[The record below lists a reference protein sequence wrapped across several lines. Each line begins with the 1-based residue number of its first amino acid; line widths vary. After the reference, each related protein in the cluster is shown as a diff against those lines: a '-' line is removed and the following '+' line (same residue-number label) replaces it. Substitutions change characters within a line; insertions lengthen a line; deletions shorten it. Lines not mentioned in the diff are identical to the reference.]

1 MGEWTVEKLAQC
13 PENGRNNIF
22 KTMEKY
28 GDNKWWEFE
37 DKREMAKWQIFEPIL
52 MVVFSDFHEGV
63 ESLLDYPVWTHEFAT
78 DIVRLRT
85 DARKICE
92 AEDKT

>member
-13 PENGRNNIF
+13 SENGRNNIF

-52 MVVFSDFHEGV
+52 MVDFSDFHEGV
-63 ESLLDYPVWTHEFAT
+63 ESLLETLVRY
-78 DIVRLRT
+78 VRLRIKNDDT
-85 DARKICE
+85 
-92 AEDKT
+92 